1 MVGVR
6 WGGVQRGRGGRV
18 YLEPYNG
25 IGGGPHDLG
34 RDIADHCNPCSYA
47 CCWGGVN
54 NIFPYKGWLGGRDGW
69 GGRGLGGG
77 LG

>member
-54 NIFPYKGWLGGRDGW
+54 NIFPYKGWLGGR
-69 GGRGLGGG
+69 GLGGG
-77 LG
+77 MGM